1 MCIGEDCS
9 RVKKAMIKLRQNIIL
24 QYTLITFAITFSISS
39 LLGFLLS
46 QRLNEQAINA
56 YTNFFPRIVAQI
68 AKENPQA
75 CVLLESIQG
84 AEISSQ
90 LEDFAAQL
98 QSVGSVYEVK
108 IWDTNGTILWSNKKE
123 LVGKNFK
130 DDPDFTLAVRG
141 IANSIFRRQN
151 KDENSLGRFPQ
162 SALEIYAPIFFNNK
176 IVGVVEFYEGAQELL
191 ARIKQGM
198 FIVWTLIAGAGILL
212 YLLLFFIFYKA
223 HMTQKTSTLK
233 LERTVDVIIYA
244 LAYLAEI
251 RDAETGRHL
260 ERTAKYVGI
269 IARQLFRSSPYSSY
283 LSQQY
288 IADLMKAA
296 PLHDIGKVGVSDA
309 ILHKPGKLI
318 PKEFA
323 EMQKHSAYGAD
334 ILTEADKK
342 LGFQSLLTIAIQI
355 AHSHHERWDGKGY
368 PRGLSG
374 DNIPLSARIMSLAD
388 VYDALRSKRCYK
400 EAYTHAESVKI
411 IQEGKGTQF
420 DPDVVDAF
428 VKREKEFQRIS
439 MELPG

>member
-1 MCIGEDCS
+1 MM
-9 RVKKAMIKLRQNIIL
+9 KFRQNIIF
-24 QYTLITFAITFSISS
+24 QYTLITFAVTFSVSA

-46 QRLNEQAINA
+46 QKLSEQAIKA

-75 CVLLESIQG
+75 CVLLESNRG
-84 AEISSQ
+84 AEISAE

-98 QSVGSVYEVK
+98 QSVGAVFGVK

-123 LVGKNFK
+123 LIGKNFK
-130 DDPDFTLAVRG
+130 DDPDFMLAARG
-141 IANSIFRRQN
+141 TANSIFRRQN
-151 KDENSLGRFPQ
+151 KDENSLERYPQ
-162 SALEIYAPIFFNNK
+162 TALEIYAPIFFNNK
-176 IVGVVEFYEGAQELL
+176 TVGVVEFYEGAQELL

-198 FIVWTLIAGAGILL
+198 FIIWTSIAGAGILL

-223 HMTQKTSTLK
+223 HMAQKTSTLK

-269 IARQLFRSSPYSSY
+269 IARQLLRSSPYSCY

-309 ILHKPGKLI
+309 ILHKPGKLT
-318 PKEFA
+318 PEEFSD
-323 EMQKHSAYGAD
+323 MQKHSAYGAD
-334 ILTEADKK
+334 ILIEADKK
-342 LGFQSLLTIAIQI
+342 LGFQSLLTMAIQI
-355 AHSHHERWDGKGY
+355 ARSHHERWDGKGY
-368 PRGLSG
+368 PQRLSG
-374 DNIPLSARIMSLAD
+374 DKIPLSARIMSLAD

-428 VKREKEFQRIS
+428 LKKEKEFQRIS